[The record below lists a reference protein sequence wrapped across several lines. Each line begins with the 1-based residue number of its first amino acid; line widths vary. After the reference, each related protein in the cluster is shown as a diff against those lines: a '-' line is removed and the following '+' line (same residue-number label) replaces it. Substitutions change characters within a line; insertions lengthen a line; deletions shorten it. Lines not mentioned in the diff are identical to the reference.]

1 MKENSKKRLK
11 YGIYI
16 WLHKLGRMGL
26 GSKVSNEW
34 KDAGI
39 IERTTWLFGIAYPI
53 IHDYGGNKMVY
64 PIIAYIIY
72 PILIGSIILNARSRH
87 KNRRI
92 ELALINEKDKSATAL
107 EKVYAQKNKEID
119 SLTIEKDALQ
129 VRLDAGKS
137 EIDQLRDDAQWL
149 SDKYQLYWP
158 IIEQLKESKKL
169 ELGADIILSPTSP
182 DEVRFGKIQEDLKK

>member
-1 MKENSKKRLK
+1 VKENSKKRLK